1 MFHPLSSL
9 TTMSSHSVL
18 KPRRLYTQ
26 SPNPNPKPT
35 SSSSSSCNHSPSATL
50 DLIILI
56 LVFFSCTFLIT
67 SSFSHI
73 IRSVSF
79 FLPLI
84 SISDPLP
91 FLAGFL
97 VFLAAFIAAL
107 EIACYR
113 ACIWTRRCE
122 NPRCRGLRKAT
133 EFDVQIQ
140 TEECIRFFSSV
151 SGSASAAAV
160 AWKEVDEL
168 PWKGGQQGNNPDY
181 ECLRAELRRMAP
193 PNGRAVLLFRAR
205 CGCPLA
211 KLEAWSQKR
220 GRRHKKTMGNL
231 ALEGGVTG

>member
-1 MFHPLSSL
+1 MIYYPISSV
-9 TTMSSHSVL
+9 TTMASSSPHSFL
-18 KPRRLYTQ
+18 KPRRLHHQ
-26 SPNPNPKPT
+26 NPNPNTNRKLT
-35 SSSSSSCNHSPSATL
+35 SSSLSPSASSSSSCNHSPSATL
-50 DLIILI
+50 DLIILV
-56 LVFFSCTFLIT
+56 LVLFSCTFLIA

-73 IRSVSF
+73 IRAVSS
-79 FLPLI
+79 LIPLI
-84 SISDPLP
+84 PISDPLP

-97 VFLAAFIAAL
+97 VFLAAFIGAV

-113 ACIWTRRCE
+113 AFIWSRRCE
-122 NPRCRGLRKAT
+122 NPRCRGLRKAM

-140 TEECIRFFSSV
+140 TEDCIRFISSGTG
-151 SGSASAAAV
+151 SGSATAV
-160 AWKEVDEL
+160 AWKEIDEL

-220 GRRHKKTMGNL
+220 GRRHKK
-231 ALEGGVTG
+231 